1 MNTAIRQ
8 LLSDLQDSAIEK
20 FAVIYHGRDGII
32 GAEIIAE
39 GDAEHVVL
47 STAAVFDGIKKHGA
61 NMISLVHNH
70 PSGPVRPGQT
80 DLATTF
86 EIQDRLKRAG
96 LKLHDHVIVGRE
108 GSPYSF
114 LNNGVI

>member
-1 MNTAIRQ
+1 MNSIRK
-8 LLSDLQDSAIEK
+8 LLADLESSAIEK
-20 FAVIYHGRDGII
+20 FAVIYHGRNSIL
-32 GAEIIAE
+32 ATEIIAE
-39 GDAEHVVL
+39 GDAEHVMIC
-47 STAAVFDGIKKHGA
+47 TATLFDSINKYGA

-70 PSGPVRPGQT
+70 PTGPVRPSKN

-96 LKLHDHVIVGRE
+96 MKLHDHVIVGRE
-108 GSPYSF
+108 GRPYSF